1 MRISDWSSDVCS
13 SDLRHRFLVP
23 AFAGSIPAAPA
34 SNCNET
40 VGDRADAL
48 PCSITYSDK
57 APSLAAARMPNV
69 CRLPVREWSDG
80 EHVHVGDNSDRTF
93 RSEEHTS
100 ELPSLTRISYAVFAF
115 KNKKQRTQDCNQV
128 S

>member
-13 SDLRHRFLVP
+13 QAVRHRFLVP

-69 CRLPVREWSDG
+69 CRLPLRAWSEG
-80 EHVHVGDNSDRTF
+80 GPVHVGAHRDRTF
-93 RSEEHTS
+93 HCAGDTG
-100 ELPSLTRISYAVFAF
+100 IQKGV
-115 KNKKQRTQDCNQV
+115 
-128 S
+128 

>member
-1 MRISDWSSDVCS
+1 MLGRSQAV
-13 SDLRHRFLVP
+13 RHRFLVP

-69 CRLPVREWSDG
+69 CRLPVREWSEG
-80 EHVHVGDNSDRTF
+80 EPVHVGDNSDRT
-93 RSEEHTS
+93 RSEEHTY
-100 ELPSLTRISYAVFAF
+100 ELQSLMRTSYAVLCLTT
-115 KNKKQRTQDCNQV
+115 KHEHCKTRSNNV
-128 S
+128 NNL